1 METRNGGD
9 REKSTTGDSAK
20 SMDLQ
25 QIQDEMELTKHNYEK
40 LARSE
45 RAATAKFDSIE
56 KKIESMG
63 EESNARFGA
72 LEQKMTVIMD
82 MLTRFEETA
91 MFNQRPGKEIALA
104 SQPPVDQVPIS
115 LSQPEQSPTQLGYR
129 RIQDTIANRD
139 KMLRKIEM
147 PVFSGPLP
155 FDWISRVERFF
166 R

>member
-72 LEQKMTVIMD
+72 LEQKMIVITD

-91 MFNQRPGKEIALA
+91 MYNQRPGKEIASA
-104 SQPPVDQVPIS
+104 SQPSVDQVPIS

-129 RIQDTIANRD
+129 IIQDTIANRD
-139 KMLRKIEM
+139 KMLRKI
-147 PVFSGPLP
+147 
-155 FDWISRVERFF
+155 
-166 R
+166 